1 MLSLKLALK
10 FYLSKKYGP
19 LARFMSIAST
29 TGIALGV
36 AALII
41 GLSAMN
47 GFERELHSRVLS
59 VIPNATLNAQNDYFR
74 YSDNTLEILSKSSH
88 IQALSTAVELDCVV
102 TNNKDFYPVK
112 LMGVDPK
119 SESKVV
125 SIQNFMSAPLSELY
139 SDNDEIKAIIGANL
153 AKKLKVNVGDEL
165 KAFGVKPGSE
175 ASSDLLSHSVKFTIK
190 VAGFLKIGGE
200 LDSSLVYIAYDKA
213 LHLASLQGPNAIHIK
228 TDDLLKARN
237 IVVNAAKG
245 LTEGASL
252 STWITS
258 QGKLYNDIMM
268 IRQIMYL
275 AMILVMAV
283 ACFNIISN
291 LIMTVTEKK
300 REIAILLTMGLK
312 RSQII
317 KSFCLLGLIS
327 GSIGTA
333 IGAFIGIAFS
343 VLLTPFTEYLKNSFG
358 IVLLNEDLYFISF
371 IPSQLKLSD
380 IMIIVTTAMSLS
392 VAASLYP
399 ALKASR
405 TNVVDGLNY

>member
-74 YSDNTLEILSKSSH
+74 YSNNTLEILSKSSH

-190 VAGFLKIGGE
+190 VAGLLKIGGE

-317 KSFCLLGLIS
+317 QSFCLLGLIS

>member
-139 SDNDEIKAIIGANL
+139 SDNDEIKAIIGSNL

-190 VAGFLKIGGE
+190 VAGLLKIGGE

-237 IVVNAAKG
+237 IVVNAAQG

>member
-190 VAGFLKIGGE
+190 VAGLLKIGGE

-237 IVVNAAKG
+237 IVVNAAQG

>member
-74 YSDNTLEILSKSSH
+74 HSDNTLEILSKSSH

-112 LMGVDPK
+112 LMGVDPE

-190 VAGFLKIGGE
+190 VAGLLKIGGE
-200 LDSSLVYIAYDKA
+200 LDSSLVYIDYDKA

-228 TDDLLKARN
+228 TDDLLKART

-358 IVLLNEDLYFISF
+358 IVLLNEELYFISF
-371 IPSQLKLSD
+371 IPSQLKISD

>member
-190 VAGFLKIGGE
+190 VAGLLKIGGE

-317 KSFCLLGLIS
+317 QSFCLLGLIS

>member
-1 MLSLKLALK
+1 
-10 FYLSKKYGP
+10 
-19 LARFMSIAST
+19 
-29 TGIALGV
+29 
-36 AALII
+36 
-41 GLSAMN
+41 
-47 GFERELHSRVLS
+47 
-59 VIPNATLNAQNDYFR
+59 
-74 YSDNTLEILSKSSH
+74 
-88 IQALSTAVELDCVV
+88 
-102 TNNKDFYPVK
+102 
-112 LMGVDPK
+112 
-119 SESKVV
+119 
-125 SIQNFMSAPLSELY
+125 
-139 SDNDEIKAIIGANL
+139 
-153 AKKLKVNVGDEL
+153 
-165 KAFGVKPGSE
+165 
-175 ASSDLLSHSVKFTIK
+175 
-190 VAGFLKIGGE
+190 
-200 LDSSLVYIAYDKA
+200 
-213 LHLASLQGPNAIHIK
+213 
-228 TDDLLKARN
+228 
-237 IVVNAAKG
+237 
-245 LTEGASL
+245 
-252 STWITS
+252 
-258 QGKLYNDIMM
+258 
-268 IRQIMYL
+268 MYL

-317 KSFCLLGLIS
+317 QSFCLLGLIS